1 MHLISLTVII
11 AILFCVPA
19 FVSEQFAVVTC
30 GPRCV
35 DVESGAPD
43 MDVGPEVPGQWLIW
57 GLGDLVRQSGD
68 ALHTAA
74 VRHEV
79 HADTPLPQRRQ
90 DLLHSILQLY
100 K

>member
-1 MHLISLTVII
+1 MHLISLTIII

-43 MDVGPEVPGQWLIW
+43 MDVGPEVPGQWLI
-57 GLGDLVRQSGD
+57 
-68 ALHTAA
+68 
-74 VRHEV
+74 
-79 HADTPLPQRRQ
+79 
-90 DLLHSILQLY
+90 
-100 K
+100 

>member
-11 AILFCVPA
+11 AILFYVPA

-43 MDVGPEVPGQWLIW
+43 MDVGPEIPGQWLI
-57 GLGDLVRQSGD
+57 
-68 ALHTAA
+68 
-74 VRHEV
+74 
-79 HADTPLPQRRQ
+79 
-90 DLLHSILQLY
+90 
-100 K
+100 